1 MFKTLKEINTR
12 PQPFEIYTAA
22 DLWTDDYTAKQMLGY
37 HLNEDVDLSS
47 RNRTFVDESAQ
58 WIVNKFDLG
67 PGKAVADFGCGPGL
81 YTTHFAEAGTDVL
94 GIDFNHVAID
104 YAKKDAKVKG
114 LDITYHCADYLTFD
128 TDQKFD
134 LITLIFCDLCAL
146 SPDQRATMLDKFKS
160 MLKPGGV
167 IFFDVFTLSEYDGK
181 AEAMTIEKNALFG
194 FWSDEDYFSILNTF
208 KYDDIKVVLDKHTI
222 IQKGRVKTIYN
233 WLQHYTLSL
242 LTNETA
248 MSGLKIIEVFS
259 DVAGAPYRE
268 DENTMAVIV
277 KP

>member
-12 PQPFEIYTAA
+12 PQPFEFYTAA
-22 DLWTDDYTAKQMLGY
+22 DLWTDDYTAKQMLVY

-81 YTTHFAEAGTDVL
+81 YTTHFAEAGADVL
-94 GIDFNHVAID
+94 GIDFNHIAID

-160 MLKPGGV
+160 MLKPGGA
-167 IFFDVFTLSEYDGK
+167 IFFDVFTLSGYDGK
-181 AEAMTIEKNALFG
+181 AETMAIEKNALFG

-208 KYDDIKVVLDKHTI
+208 KYDDIKVVLDKYTI

-242 LTNETA
+242 LTNETT
-248 MSGLKIIEVFS
+248 MSGLKIVEVFS